1 MIRWLYNGGEMRLL
15 ALFTGLLLTLTAC
28 LPQTGGLSLHD
39 IEIYSNALDLPGV
52 YSYFY
57 GEPAA
62 LRVGSQTLELSE
74 GAPTGDFSV
83 ATALLVNG
91 QPYFKRDLGPLT
103 PPPTRVQRIPLT
115 SDVQLE
121 VGEQVEEVLY
131 FDGSKWF
138 TLVNAAAQGFKAR
151 VVPKERLQGLQN
163 IASLSSEEAEAIQK
177 AMIPRA
183 PVAVTV
189 MESRLPERN
198 ADGFTEYL
206 RSTFYIQQTVPT
218 DDSAYQAPNEELI
231 WDVLAEGGQ
240 ATGVEQAEYALIA
253 NEDQLLSFWN
263 RAYGTQLNVPPL
275 PSVDFRRETIVAA
288 FAGTKPSGGYGLSVE
303 RVTLEGNDVYLDLN
317 EITPAA
323 DAITTQALTSP
334 WVMLKILRG
343 DINAAWFRNA
353 QDGAL
358 FGVAQRTQ

>member
-1 MIRWLYNGGEMRLL
+1 MMRFI
-15 ALFTGLLLTLTAC
+15 ALFLGLLVTLTAC
-28 LPQTGGLSLHD
+28 LPQADDGLQLHD
-39 IEIYSNALDLPGV
+39 IEMYSNAFELPGV

-57 GEPAA
+57 GTPTT
-62 LRVGSQTLELSE
+62 LSVGSESLELSE
-74 GAPTGDFSV
+74 GNPTGDFSV
-83 ATALLVNG
+83 PSALLVNG
-91 QPYFKRDLGPLT
+91 QPFYKRTLGRLPF
-103 PPPTRVQRIPLT
+103 PPTRVQRIPLT

-121 VGEQVEEVLY
+121 VGEQVKEVLY

-138 TLVNAAAQGFKAR
+138 TLVNAAARGFKAR

-163 IASLSSEEAEAIQK
+163 IASLNREEAEALQK
-177 AMIPRA
+177 ALVPRA

-189 MESRLPERN
+189 MDSKLPQRSAE
-198 ADGFTEYL
+198 GFTEYL

-240 ATGVEQAEYALIA
+240 ATGGEQAEYALIS

-263 RAYGTQLNVPPL
+263 RAYGSQLSVPPL
-275 PSVDFRRETIVAA
+275 PDVDFRRETIVAA
-288 FAGTKPSGGYGLSVE
+288 FAGTKPTGGYGLGVE
-303 RVTLEGNDVYLDLN
+303 GVTLEGNDAYIDLT
-317 EITPAA
+317 ETQPAA

-334 WVMLKILRG
+334 WVMLRILRG
-343 DINAAWFRNA
+343 DISAAWFRNS

>member
-1 MIRWLYNGGEMRLL
+1 MQTMMRLTVL
-15 ALFTGLLLTLTAC
+15 TFALLLVLTSC
-28 LPQTGGLSLHD
+28 LPQTEGGLRFHEVEL
-39 IEIYSNALDLPGV
+39 YSNAFDLPGV

-57 GEPAA
+57 GSPST
-62 LRVGSQTLELSE
+62 LRVGSETLELTE

-83 ATALLVNG
+83 GTALLVNG
-91 QPYFKRDLGPLT
+91 QPYYKRFLGKLPY
-103 PPPTRVQRIPLT
+103 PPTRVQKIPLT

-121 VGEQVEEVLY
+121 VGEQVNEVLY
-131 FDGSKWF
+131 FDGAKWF
-138 TLVNAAAQGFKAR
+138 TLVNAAGRGFKAR

-163 IASLSSEEAEAIQK
+163 IASLNREEAEAIQK
-177 AMIPRA
+177 ALIPRA

-189 MESRLPERN
+189 MTSKLPERTN
-198 ADGFTEYL
+198 TTGFTEYQ

-218 DDSAYQAPNEELI
+218 DNSAYQAPDEELI

-253 NEDQLLSFWN
+253 NEDQLLNFWN
-263 RAYGTQLNVPPL
+263 RAHGSQLNVPPL
-275 PSVDFRRETIVAA
+275 PNIDFRRETIVAA
-288 FAGTKPSGGYGLSVE
+288 FAGIKPTGGYGLSVDQ
-303 RVTLEGNDVYLDLN
+303 VTFEGNDAYIDLT
-317 EITPAA
+317 EVQPAA

-334 WVMLKILRG
+334 WVMLRILRG
-343 DINAAWFRNA
+343 DVGAAWFRNS